1 MTLPHTGPADADA
14 PAAGRR
20 VGMVWAQTLDGTI
33 GNQGTMPWHLPE
45 DMAHFK
51 RTTMGHPVVMG
62 RRTWESIPP
71 RFRPFAGRTNIVLT
85 SDPATGAAVGASGGV
100 VAHSPEEA
108 LDAARAS
115 EGAGEIWVCG
125 GGKVYAACEPF
136 ADTALVTV
144 INATIEGDTTAP
156 SLGDAWR
163 LTMSEPEQGWLT
175 SSTGLEYR
183 FELWE
188 KTP

>member
-1 MTLPHTGPADADA
+1 MSEQLTGPGHSAR
-14 PAAGRR
+14 PEREPR
-20 VGMVWAQTLDGTI
+20 IGMVWAQTIDGTI
-33 GNQGTMPWHLPE
+33 GNNGTMPWHLPE

-85 SDPATGAAVGASGGV
+85 SDAGTSADVRGAGGAVV
-100 VAHSPEEA
+100 HSPEEA
-108 LDAARAS
+108 LETARTAD
-115 EGAGEIWVCG
+115 GAEEIWVCG
-125 GGKVYAACEPF
+125 GGKVYEACEPL
-136 ADTALVTV
+136 ADTAVVTV
-144 INATIEGDTTAP
+144 INSAIDGDTHAP
-156 SLGDAWR
+156 SLGQTWR
-163 LTMSEPEQGWLT
+163 KTMSDPGEGWLT